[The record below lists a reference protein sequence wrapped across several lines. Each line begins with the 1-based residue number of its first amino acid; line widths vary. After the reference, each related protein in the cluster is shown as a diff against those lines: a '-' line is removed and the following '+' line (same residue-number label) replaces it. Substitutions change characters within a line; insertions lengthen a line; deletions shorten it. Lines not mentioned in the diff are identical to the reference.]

1 MGIRFYDKKEKT
13 NVKRIVCSVLAA
25 ICAAIC
31 LTGCAGMGDWA
42 SRPLAG
48 NYEIWRL
55 SVHNIVLL
63 ERDSPSGGRIVID
76 AEIYAVAWTDDYI
89 LLQHEAMEPD
99 PDDYGREPHGALDY
113 YVLLV
118 EGGQVLGPYDEA
130 GFADACR
137 EHGIPAPE
145 TWTNVHDL
153 PRRLTVR

>member
-1 MGIRFYDKKEKT
+1 M
-13 NVKRIVCSVLAA
+13 KRIVCSVLAA